1 MSRDYKTPPK
11 PARTRGSPLLVGL
24 VIGLLLGL
32 GMALGVALYIN
43 KVPGPFQPV
52 APARTID
59 PVAVPATPAPKAST
73 AERKADTPPATVPAS
88 GADKAVDKAGDKPR
102 FEFYGIL
109 AGKEE
114 AAKDKEVAA
123 AAAKPA
129 EAPAAPAETYYL
141 QLAALQS
148 AADADNLKAELALA
162 GIEAKI
168 QTADLPDGKT
178 WHRVRLGPF
187 TSVESIEEA
196 RARLKANQ
204 RTATLIRVKEKR
216 EP

>member
-11 PARTRGSPLLVGL
+11 AAKTRGSPLLVGL

-32 GMALGVALYIN
+32 GIALGVALYIN

-52 APARTID
+52 APARSID
-59 PVAVPATPAPKAST
+59 PVATSAGPAPKAAA
-73 AERKADTPPATVPAS
+73 AERKADATPATA
-88 GADKAVDKAGDKPR
+88 GEKAGDKPR

-129 EAPAAPAETYYL
+129 ESAASPAETFYL

-168 QTADLPDGKT
+168 QTAELPDGKT

-187 TSVESIEEA
+187 SSVESIEEA

-204 RTATLIRVKEKR
+204 RTATLIRVKDKR

>member
-11 PARTRGSPLLVGL
+11 AAKTRGSPLLVGL

-32 GMALGVALYIN
+32 GIALGVALYIN
-43 KVPGPFQPV
+43 KVPGPLQPV

-59 PVAVPATPAPKAST
+59 PVATPAVPAPKAP
-73 AERKADTPPATVPAS
+73 AVERKADATPSTAPAA
-88 GADKAVDKAGDKPR
+88 GGEKAGDKPR

-123 AAAKPA
+123 AAAKTT

-168 QTADLPDGKT
+168 QTAELPDGKT